1 MPVEGLLLVVHREH
15 GQVGELGLEVVRTLH
30 ILVPARVERRH
41 EPAREQRLPVR
52 RGEERVVLDLLRAVR
67 ARIAPEPAQEL
78 ELHTPDGVCLARDT
92 PLAEAL
98 MPGYVFFVSKV

>member
-1 MPVEGLLLVVHREH
+1 MAFQCTQLIPQIGPGARAGGGSGGREGGTTFRL
-15 GQVGELGLEVVRTLH
+15 TL
-30 ILVPARVERRH
+30 PAAMVATKTVSR
-41 EPAREQRLPVR
+41 
-52 RGEERVVLDLLRAVR
+52 LLRAVR